1 MNEEKALKYK
11 YYLLK
16 RLLIF
21 IVSFTVAI
29 SLLFTI
35 GFFIIQSHKIKL
47 IGIEI
52 TRIHT
57 QTLQTWLQS
66 RKIELESI
74 IQTLG
79 TEIDTSSALNEN
91 LIKPCNDR
99 PGYFETIF
107 ISDLEGH
114 TNDCFKESHT
124 ITDREYFYRIIKNN
138 EDFVISEPLLSK
150 TNNKPSIVIATK
162 LIDEKGTVKGLFG
175 ATINLSLIMD
185 FLKQIKIE
193 ELGKAA
199 LISSN
204 GDFIAHSQ
212 LSYSN
217 ENESQYLQNFSPS
230 LIKEITSSKNGVLDF
245 SYKETTKTNE
255 LLFFET
261 LGTTPYW
268 KLLIHIPKREFY
280 IEIIQI
286 TVVAWSLLFA
296 CIVLVIFLLIR
307 ASKKITEPLETTV
320 SEINRFNL
328 QNLEISL
335 PKTKIKEINQLTTTF
350 AKMSKELKYSI
361 NESERVRDELA
372 AAYEELSASNEDLEQ
387 SYQQL
392 EKMSHNLEE
401 IFETATQINQ
411 AGLKSEEEYLDFLLT
426 MLIDIIDSAEYGSVA
441 LFENAKWKF
450 VTAKGHDLHKLQQID
465 LDQSYHIKT
474 GTVRIIKD
482 ILSNVSRMPEN
493 KMQELIKASKPIGH
507 TMISEL
513 KFKNTVVGTISIDSP
528 PEAKPFTNSD
538 LRVFEAFTNFATA
551 FLGLKRLFRTQ
562 SQFQQQLILAM
573 IKILEIHDPYT
584 KGHSENVG
592 ILSAEIAREMKFDD
606 EQINEIYWAG
616 LVHDI
621 GKINIPTSILLK
633 SGRLT
638 REEYEEIKKH
648 PIWGAEILDTSED
661 IEIIV
666 LAVRHHHERW
676 DSHGYPDGLSKTDIP
691 LYSRIIAVADTYDA
705 MTSDRSYKKAVSKTV
720 ALEEIKNNS
729 GKQFD
734 PEIVDVFC
742 HIINKKKLNAK
753 RYDKGSDLLWK

>member
-11 YYLLK
+11 HYLLK
-16 RLLIF
+16 RLLTF

-35 GFFIIQSHKIKL
+35 GFFMVQSSKIKL

-52 TRIHT
+52 TKIHT
-57 QTLQTWLQS
+57 QNLQTWLQS

-74 IQTLG
+74 IQALG
-79 TEIDTSSALNEN
+79 TEINTDSPLNEN
-91 LIKPCNDR
+91 LIKPCNNR

-107 ISDLEGH
+107 ISDLNGR

-124 ITDREYFYRIIKNN
+124 ITDREYFYRIIEKNEN
-138 EDFVISEPLLSK
+138 FVISDPLLSK
-150 TNNKPSIVIATK
+150 TNNKPSIVLATK
-162 LIDEKGTVKGLFG
+162 LNDEKGNLKGLFG
-175 ATINLSLIMD
+175 ATINLNIIMD
-185 FLKQIKIE
+185 FLKEIKIE
-193 ELGKAA
+193 ELGNAA
-199 LISSN
+199 LINSK
-204 GDFIAHSQ
+204 GEFIAHSQ
-212 LSYSN
+212 LPYSN
-217 ENESQYLQNFSPS
+217 ENEIQYLQNFSPS
-230 LIKEITSSKNGVLDF
+230 LIEEITSSKNGVLDF
-245 SYKETTKTNE
+245 SFKGKTNE

-261 LGTTPYW
+261 LETSPNW

-280 IEIIQI
+280 TEIIQI
-286 TVVAWSLLFA
+286 TIIAWSLLFA
-296 CIVLVIFLLIR
+296 SIVLVIFLLIH
-307 ASKKITEPLETTV
+307 ASKGITEPLEKTV
-320 SEINRFNL
+320 SEISSFRL
-328 QNLEISL
+328 QNPEISL
-335 PKTKIKEINQLTTTF
+335 PKSKIKEINQLTSTF
-350 AKMSKELKYSI
+350 SKMSTELKYSI
-361 NESERVRDELA
+361 DKSERVQDELT
-372 AAYEELSASNEDLEQ
+372 AAYEELSASNENLEQ

-411 AGLKSEEEYLDFLLT
+411 AGLKSEEEYLNFLLSR
-426 MLIDIIDSAEYGSVA
+426 LIDIIDSAEYGSVA
-441 LFENAKWKF
+441 LFEDAKWRF
-450 VTAKGHDLHKLQQID
+450 VSAKGHDLHKLQQID

-474 GTVRIIKD
+474 GTVRVIKD
-482 ILSNVSRMPEN
+482 ILSNVSRMPED
-493 KMQELIKASKPIGH
+493 KMQELINASKPIGH

-513 KFKNTVVGTISIDSP
+513 KFNNTVVGTISIDSP
-528 PEAKPFTNSD
+528 PEAKPFTNAD
-538 LRVFEAFTNFATA
+538 LRVFEAFTNLATA
-551 FLGLKRLFRTQ
+551 FLGLKRLFRAQ

-592 ILSAEIAREMKFDD
+592 LISAEIAREMNFDD

-621 GKINIPTSILLK
+621 GKINIPNTILLK

-666 LAVRHHHERW
+666 MAVRHHHERW
-676 DSHGYPDGLSKTDIP
+676 DGHGYPDGLSESDIP
-691 LYSRIIAVADTYDA
+691 LYSRIIAVADTYEA
-705 MTSDRSYKKAVSKTV
+705 MTSDRSYKKAVSKAF
-720 ALEEIKNNS
+720 ALEEIENNS

-742 HIINKKKLNAK
+742 RIINRITINTK
-753 RYDKGSDLLWK
+753 RYDKGSDLLWN